1 MALRAYWKG
10 HLKLS
15 LVSCPVALYS
25 ALSRSSRVS
34 FNMLHAKTHNRIQMR
49 PHDPELGEVERSE
62 LVKGYE
68 YEKGKYIVLGDEDLE
83 KVRIESSQSIVIE
96 RFVDPGQL
104 DPIYLDTPYYLA
116 PDGAA
121 AEETYRVLHQAMRE
135 EKKIALS
142 RLVLSTREHPI
153 AINVNDKGFI
163 LSTLRSADEVNDARR
178 YFAEI
183 EDAEVDPEMLG
194 LAKQLIKQK
203 AGKLQPEVF
212 HDRYQ
217 DALKELIQA
226 KIAGQEPVVAE
237 APEHGGKV
245 IDLMEAL
252 KRSLKG
258 DAGAEERK
266 PPAQSKTARRAA
278 APTAPAARPAAKPKA
293 KAAGGRRR

>member
-25 ALSRSSRVS
+25 ALSRSTRVS
-34 FNMLHAKTHNRIQMR
+34 FNMLHGKTHNRIQMK

-68 YEKGKYIVLGDEDLE
+68 YEKGKYIVLSEDDLQ

-96 RFVDPGQL
+96 RFVDPAQL
-104 DPIYLDTPYYLA
+104 DPIYFDSPYYLA

-142 RLVLSTREHPI
+142 RLVLATREHPV
-153 AINVNDKGFI
+153 AIKIQDKGFV
-163 LSTLRSADEVNDARR
+163 LSTLRAADEVHDARP
-178 YFAEI
+178 YFAEV
-183 EDAEVDPEMLG
+183 EDAESDPEMLG

-203 AGKLQPEVF
+203 TGKLEPAVF

-266 PPAQSKTARRAA
+266 PPAQSKPARRAA
-278 APTAPAARPAAKPKA
+278 AAPAERPAAKAKA